1 MTFMFLQSWRS
12 EDRAMSKHIKIAK
25 GLDLSLGGEPEQSV
39 HPGPDIRH
47 VALLGEDYIGLKPR
61 LLVSEGD
68 VVARGQPLFIDKRDP
83 DISYCSP
90 AQGVIAA
97 INRGPRR
104 VLDSIV
110 VRLEDS
116 GVEDI
121 RFDPLSDEQRDTIGH
136 RQVLERLQQSGLW
149 RAFRT
154 RPFSRVPLSDSSP
167 NAIFV
172 TATDTRPLSAD
183 PAVVVRTDS
192 ESFISGL
199 RLLSLLTAGPV
210 YLCTGPGWDIE
221 TPDINQ
227 LERVTFSGPH
237 PAGLPGT
244 HIHKLY
250 PVDTDRVA
258 WQIDYQDVMAIGKL
272 FTEGTVPTS
281 RVVALGGECLV
292 KPRLVKTLLG
302 ASTNELLADGFRQ
315 CDGCRVLSGSVLD
328 GRAASDNLA
337 YLGRY
342 HNQVSVIPEGGER
355 RLFGWLGK
363 NRRHRRSTSQNGRF
377 AGMIPVPVFEKLMPL
392 DILPSVLF
400 RALLVKDSDQAQ
412 ALGCLELDEED
423 LALCAYMCPAKTDYG
438 HALRINLDQIE
449 REG

>member
-1 MTFMFLQSWRS
+1 
-12 EDRAMSKHIKIAK
+12 MSKYIKTVK
-25 GLDLSLGGEPEQSV
+25 GLDLSLEGKPEQSV
-39 HPGPDIRH
+39 HPGPHIRH
-47 VALLGEDYIGLKPR
+47 VALLGQDYIGLKPR

-68 VVARGQPLFIDKRDP
+68 MVAHGQPLFIDKRNP

-90 AQGVIAA
+90 AQGVIVA

-104 VLDSIV
+104 VLDSVV

-116 GVEDI
+116 ATEDI
-121 RFDPLSDEQRDTIGH
+121 RFEPLSDDQRDTIGH

-149 RAFRT
+149 TAFRT
-154 RPFSRVPLSDSSP
+154 RPFSRVPLSDSRP

-172 TATDTRPLSAD
+172 TAIDTRPLSAD
-183 PAVVVRTDS
+183 PVVVVRTDS

-199 RLLSLLTAGPV
+199 RLLSLLTSGPV
-210 YLCTGPGWDIE
+210 YLCTGPDWDIE
-221 TPDINQ
+221 IPD
-227 LERVTFSGPH
+227 LDHVEHVTFSGPH

-250 PVDTDRVA
+250 PVDADRVA

-281 RVVALGGECLV
+281 RVVALGGECLL

-302 ASTNELLADGFRQ
+302 ASTNELLADGIGQ
-315 CDGCRVLSGSVLD
+315 SEGYRVLSGSVLD
-328 GRAASDNLA
+328 GRSANANVA

-342 HNQVSVIPEGGER
+342 HNQVSVIPEDGAR

-363 NRRHRRSTSQNGRF
+363 NRQHRWTTSQNGRF
-377 AGMIPVPVFEKLMPL
+377 AGMIPLPVFEKLMPL
-392 DILPSVLF
+392 DILPTTLF

-423 LALCAYMCPAKTDYG
+423 LALCAYMCPAKIDYG